1 MLNAIAVPSH
11 RLRLTV
17 LAVALAMC
25 LGLSGAAFVSGASAE
40 PSGGSGSAS
49 AEQGCTLGDGS
60 QMDDGE
66 VTTYRTGNRHGSVT
80 CSNGTICREDGT
92 KNADGST
99 TWTSACKDA
108 NGTVWLVHAPSSSIV
123 ALPVTQLAPLR

>member
-1 MLNAIAVPSH
+1 MLNSIAVPSH

-17 LAVALAMC
+17 LAVVLAMC
-25 LGLSGAAFVSGASAE
+25 LGLSGVALVSGASAE
-40 PSGGSGSAS
+40 PSGGSGSGS
-49 AEQGCTLGDGS
+49 AGQGCTLAGGT

-66 VTTYRTGNRHGSVT
+66 TQKYRTGNRHGSVT

-92 KNADGST
+92 TNPDGST

-108 NGTVWLVHAPSSSIV
+108 DGTVWVVREPS
-123 ALPVTQLAPLR
+123 PVQTLTLAPPLR

>member
-1 MLNAIAVPSH
+1 MLNSIAVPSH

-17 LAVALAMC
+17 LAGVLAMC
-25 LGLSGAAFVSGASAE
+25 LGLSGAAFVAGASAE
-40 PSGGSGSAS
+40 PSGGSGSGS
-49 AEQGCTLGDGS
+49 SGQSCTLGDGS

-108 NGTVWLVHAPSSSIV
+108 NGTVWLVHAPGSSIV
-123 ALPVTQLAPLR
+123 ALPVAQLAPRR